1 VKSKTYKAE
10 DVPTES
16 GNELPSSVS
25 FDQGFSARMAEV
37 IESVGSLG
45 LAGMAAGVTDEQV
58 ARWRDLKAK
67 PNVFALAR
75 LAMSAGFSL
84 DWLVTGLAS
93 KRPFPLAPERIN
105 ADGSVVWK
113 EPLPLDFQLI
123 PRLDVSP
130 SAGSGTLVEV
140 EEQAEVLAFRSDWMR
155 RRGINPATAHALTA
169 RGDSMEPTIRDGDV
183 LLVDTSIDYVKDNAI
198 YIVVFSGRTLVK
210 RLQMLRDGSVA
221 IKSDNKDVFDD
232 EVVPP
237 NEVPDIQVA
246 GRVMW
251 YGRSI

>member
-1 VKSKTYKAE
+1 MTYKMDESA
-10 DVPTES
+10 PES
-16 GNELPSSVS
+16 GNELPSSNA
-25 FDQGFSARMAEV
+25 FEDGGFTERMTEV
-37 IESVGSLG
+37 IESIGSAV
-45 LAGMAAGVTDEQV
+45 LAGQAAGVTDEQV
-58 ARWRDLKAK
+58 RRWRDLKAK

-75 LAMSAGFSL
+75 LALTAGVSL

-93 KRPFPLAPERIN
+93 KTPFMLAPERIKD
-105 ADGSVVWK
+105 DGTVVWK
-113 EPLPLDFQLI
+113 EPLPLDFRLI
-123 PRLDVSP
+123 PRLNVSP
-130 SAGSGTLVEV
+130 SAGNGSIVEV
-140 EEQAEVLAFRSDWMR
+140 EEHSEMLAFRADWMR

-198 YIVVFSGRTLVK
+198 YVVVFSGRTLVK

-232 EVVPP
+232 EIVPP
-237 NEVPDIQVA
+237 AEVPDIDVA